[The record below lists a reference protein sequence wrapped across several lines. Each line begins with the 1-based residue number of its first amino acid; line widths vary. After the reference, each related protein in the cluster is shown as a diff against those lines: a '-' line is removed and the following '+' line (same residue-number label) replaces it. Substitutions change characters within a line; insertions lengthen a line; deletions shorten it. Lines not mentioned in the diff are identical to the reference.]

1 MKQYFTSDNN
11 SKVAVIGLDGATV
24 GLIDTWV
31 KEGKLPNLTRLMRKG
46 VYGRLESVPNMNS
59 APAWTSMM
67 TGKNPGKHGI
77 YYFYEKIFGT
87 YDIRYLNGGDR
98 KSETIWTILSRAGK
112 KVGVINVPMTYP
124 AEEVNGFIIA
134 GVDTPGIDSPGA
146 VYPAHLHND
155 LVNKINNYVIQPG
168 MPGLVAA
175 NKLDEALERGFQAI
189 DARLE
194 ASLYFMN
201 KFAWDFFMVVFCEI
215 DAAQHLFWKYMDA
228 DYAGYDHE
236 GAKKYGDVIYKF
248 YEKCDVALGK
258 LLSAL
263 PPDTTVIIHSDH
275 GFGPAEKGPCYL
287 NSFLEHI
294 GVLEFKKGSSHGLKG
309 NFASFKRCFFQKA
322 FTLVQKHTSR
332 QTKENLLKLFPKLR
346 DKVETGRFFSN
357 INWSK
362 TRMFGESS
370 RIELWV
376 NQKGREKYGIVEPGD
391 GYDQLINYVTRE
403 LYRWRDPQTGKKVV
417 RKVLR
422 KEEIYHGDYAD
433 TAPDLLIL
441 FNNDLIVSGIAFRD
455 KESDELIVFE
465 SSEDTEN
472 LDNISGV
479 HVDNG
484 FYLISGKNIKKNIR
498 FDGVSILDLAP
509 TILYLMEQA
518 IPSDMDGKVILNA
531 LEDYTINEINDM
543 IDYAKNNKIEKIK
556 YSNNIYSEKDIK
568 IIEERLRGLGYID

>member
-1 MKQYFTSDNN
+1 MKQYVTSDNN

-31 KEGKLPNLTRLMRKG
+31 KEGKLPNLTGLMRKG
-46 VYGRLESVPNMNS
+46 VHGRLESVPNMNS

-134 GVDTPGIDSPGA
+134 GVDAPGIDSPGA

-248 YEKCDVALGK
+248 YKKCDDALGK

-275 GFGPAEKGPCYL
+275 GAGPAEKGPCYL

-294 GVLEFKKGSSHGLKG
+294 GVLEFKKGNSHGLKG
-309 NFASFKRCFFQKA
+309 NFAGFKRCFFQKA

-332 QTKENLLKLFPKLR
+332 QTKEKLLKLFPKLR

-422 KEEIYHGDYAD
+422 KEEIYHGDYAH

-441 FNNDLIVSGIAFRD
+441 FNNDLIVSGIAFGD
-455 KESDELIVFE
+455 EESDELIIFE
-465 SSEDTEN
+465 TSEDTEN

-479 HVDNG
+479 HTDNG

-509 TILYLMEQA
+509 TILSLMEQA

-531 LEDYTINEINDM
+531 LEDYTINEINGVM
-543 IDYAKNNKIEKIK
+543 DYAKNNKIEKIK

>member
-1 MKQYFTSDNN
+1 MKQYVTNDNN
-11 SKVAVIGLDGATV
+11 SKVAVIGLDGATI

-31 KEGKLPNLTRLMRKG
+31 KEGKLPNLTGLMRKG

-124 AEEVNGFIIA
+124 AEEVNGFMIA
-134 GVDTPGIDSPGA
+134 GVDAPGIDSPGA

-175 NKLDEALERGFQAI
+175 NKLDEALKRGFQAI

-201 KFAWDFFMVVFCEI
+201 KFEWDFFMVVFCEI

-248 YEKCDVALGK
+248 YKKCDDALGK

-275 GFGPAEKGPCYL
+275 GAGPAEKGPCYL

-294 GVLEFKKGSSHGLKG
+294 GLLEFKKGNSYGLKG
-309 NFASFKRCFFQKA
+309 NFAGFKRCFFQKA

-346 DKVETGRFFSN
+346 DKIETGRFFSN

-376 NQKGREKYGIVEPGD
+376 NQKGREKYGIVEPCD

-422 KEEIYHGDYAD
+422 KEEIYHGDYAH

-441 FNNDLIVSGIAFRD
+441 FNNDLIVSGIALVD
-455 KESDELIVFE
+455 EESGKLIIAE
-465 SSEDTEN
+465 TPEGIEDHSG
-472 LDNISGV
+472 LSGV
-479 HVDNG
+479 HTDNG
-484 FYLISGKNIKKNIR
+484 FFVISGSNIKSGIKLEGVNI
-498 FDGVSILDLAP
+498 VDLAP
-509 TILYLMEQA
+509 TILSLMGQA
-518 IPSDMDGKVILNA
+518 IPADMDGKVFSNA
-531 LEDYTINEINDM
+531 AVALGRYEIKPIFDD
-543 IDYAKNNKIEKIK
+543 IKDEKIEKIV
-556 YSNNIYSEKDIK
+556 STESIYSDEDIK